1 MADVEKR
8 LNSSLEDLISQSKAS
23 GSRGAKVRLSSSSQ
37 GRSIGH
43 C

>member
-8 LNSSLEDLISQSKAS
+8 LNSSLEDLISQSRGS
-23 GSRGAKVRLSSSSQ
+23 GSRGAKVRLLLLIA
-37 GRSIGH
+37 RSAH